1 VTERVVEM
9 RHITKRFPQV
19 VANDDVNFRVHSG
32 EIHALVGENGAGKST
47 LMKILYGLYQKDSGQ
62 ILIRGKEMD
71 ISSPSVAISQGIGMV
86 HQHFMLIPPLT
97 VAENIVLGMEPR
109 KGRIFNDRKSAIKKV
124 SRLSQRY
131 GLEVDP
137 KAKVQDLS
145 VGLEQRV
152 EIIKVLYRGAE
163 ILILDEPTAVLTPQE
178 VEELFHIVK
187 SLKEEG
193 KTIIFI
199 THKLKEVMEISDW
212 VTVMRDGKVVGV
224 VETKKT
230 TKEELASMMVGRE
243 VLLRVKKRPPRIG
256 EVVLEVK
263 DLEAMNDRGLPALK
277 GVSFK
282 IKSGEILGIAGVEG
296 NGQTELVEVLTGL
309 RRLIRGKITLWD
321 RDITN
326 VSSRKI
332 LESKIAHIPEDRQ
345 KRGLV
350 LDYSIENNLILGKHY
365 RPPMARGGR
374 LNFKKIREFALELIK
389 KFDIRPAS
397 KEIPVSSLS
406 GGNQQKV
413 IVARELSR
421 HPQLL
426 IAAQPTR
433 GVDIGAIE
441 FIHKKILEERDRGKA
456 VLLVSAE
463 LSEVMS
469 LSDRIL
475 VMYEGRIVGEVD
487 PKKTTESALGLMMAG
502 ATSKVTSNK

>member
-1 VTERVVEM
+1 MREVAIEM
-9 RHITKRFPQV
+9 RGITKRFPRV
-19 VANDDVNFRVHSG
+19 VANDQVDFKVHKG

-47 LMKILYGLYQKDSGQ
+47 LMKILYGLYQKDRGQ
-62 ILIRGKEMD
+62 IFIRGKERD
-71 ISSPSVAISQGIGMV
+71 IFSPSVAISQGIGMV

-97 VAENIVLGMEPR
+97 VAENVVLGREPR
-109 KGRIFNDRKSAIKKV
+109 RGRIFNDRKKAIKEV
-124 SRLSQRY
+124 SRLSERY
-131 GLEVDP
+131 GLKVDP
-137 KAKVQDLS
+137 EAKVEDLS

-178 VEELFHIVK
+178 VKELFNILR

-199 THKLKEVMEISDW
+199 THKLKEVMEISDR
-212 VTVMRDGKVVGV
+212 VTVMRDGKAVGV

-230 TKEELASMMVGRE
+230 TKEELARMMVGRE
-243 VLLRVKKRPPRIG
+243 VLLKVEKGPAQMRG
-256 EVVLEVK
+256 AVLEVK
-263 DLEAMNDRGLPALK
+263 DLEAVNDRGLPALR

-282 IKSGEILGIAGVEG
+282 IRAGEILGIAGVEG

-309 RRLIRGKITLWD
+309 RRLIRGKVTLWD
-321 RDITN
+321 KEITN
-326 VSSRKI
+326 ASSRKI
-332 LESKIAHIPEDRQ
+332 LESRIAHIPEDRH
-345 KRGLV
+345 KRGLI
-350 LDYSIENNLILGKHY
+350 LDYSVENNLILGSHY
-365 RPPMARGGR
+365 RPPITKGPR
-374 LNFKKIREFALELIK
+374 LNFKKIKEFTSKLIEE
-389 KFDIRPAS
+389 FDIRPADR
-397 KEIPVSSLS
+397 EIPVNSLS
-406 GGNQQKV
+406 GGNQQKA

-426 IAAQPTR
+426 ITAQPTR

-441 FIHKKILEERDRGKA
+441 FIHGKILEERDQGKA
-456 VLLVSAE
+456 ILLVSAE

-487 PKKTTESALGLMMAG
+487 PKKTNESELGLLMAG
-502 ATSKVTSNK
+502 AKGGN

>member
-1 VTERVVEM
+1 M
-9 RHITKRFPQV
+9 RGITKRFPRV
-19 VANDDVNFRVHSG
+19 VANDEVDFRVHKG

-47 LMKILYGLYQKDSGQ
+47 LMKILYGLYQKDRGQ
-62 ILIRGKEMD
+62 IFIRGKEMD
-71 ISSPSVAISQGIGMV
+71 IFSPSVAISQGIGMV

-97 VAENIVLGMEPR
+97 VAENVVLGMEPR
-109 KGRIFNDRKSAIKKV
+109 RGRIFNDRKRAIEEV
-124 SRLSQRY
+124 SRLSERY
-131 GLEVDP
+131 GLKVDP
-137 KAKVQDLS
+137 EAKVQDLS

-178 VEELFHIVK
+178 VEELFNIMR

-199 THKLKEVMEISDW
+199 THKLKEVMEISDR

-224 VETKKT
+224 VERKKT
-230 TKEELASMMVGRE
+230 CQEELARMMVGRE
-243 VLLRVKKRPPRIG
+243 VLLKVEKRPPQMRG
-256 EVVLEVK
+256 VVLEVK
-263 DLEAMNDRGLPALK
+263 DLEAVNDRGLPALR

-282 IKSGEILGIAGVEG
+282 IRAGEILGIAGVEG

-309 RRLIRGKITLWD
+309 RRLIRGKVTLWD

-326 VSSRKI
+326 ASSRKI
-332 LESKIAHIPEDRQ
+332 LESRIAHIPEDRH
-345 KRGLV
+345 KRGLI
-350 LDYSIENNLILGKHY
+350 LDYSVEDNLILGSHY
-365 RPPMARGGR
+365 RPPMTKGPR
-374 LNFKKIREFALELIK
+374 LNFKKIKDFASKLIEE
-389 KFDIRPAS
+389 FDIRPADR
-397 KEIPVSSLS
+397 EILVNSLS
-406 GGNQQKV
+406 GGNQQKA

-441 FIHKKILEERDRGKA
+441 FIHKKILEERDKGKA

-475 VMYEGRIVGEVD
+475 VMYEGRMVGEVD
-487 PKKTTESALGLMMAG
+487 PEKTNESDLGLMMAG
-502 ATSKVTSNK
+502 ATQQVTSNK

>member
-1 VTERVVEM
+1 M
-9 RHITKRFPQV
+9 RGITKRFPRV
-19 VANDDVNFRVHSG
+19 VANDEADFRVHKG

-47 LMKILYGLYQKDSGQ
+47 LMKILYGLYQKDRGQ
-62 ILIRGKEMD
+62 IFIRGKEMD
-71 ISSPSVAISQGIGMV
+71 IFSPSVAISQGIGMV

-97 VAENIVLGMEPR
+97 VAENVVLGREPR
-109 KGRIFNDRKSAIKKV
+109 RGRIFNDRKRAIEEV
-124 SRLSQRY
+124 SRLSERY
-131 GLEVDP
+131 GLKVDP
-137 KAKVQDLS
+137 EAKVQDLS

-178 VEELFHIVK
+178 VEELFNIMR

-199 THKLKEVMEISDW
+199 THKLKEVMEISDR

-224 VETKKT
+224 VETRET
-230 TKEELASMMVGRE
+230 REEELARMMVGRE
-243 VLLRVKKRPPRIG
+243 VLLKVEKRPPQMRG
-256 EVVLEVK
+256 VVLEVK
-263 DLEAMNDRGLPALK
+263 DLEAVNDRGLPALR

-282 IKSGEILGIAGVEG
+282 IRAGEILGIAGVEG

-309 RRLIRGKITLWD
+309 RRLIRGKVTLWD

-326 VSSRKI
+326 ASSRRI
-332 LESKIAHIPEDRQ
+332 LESRIAHIPEDRH
-345 KRGLV
+345 KRGLI
-350 LDYSIENNLILGKHY
+350 LGYSVEDNLILGSHY
-365 RPPMARGGR
+365 RPPMTKGPR
-374 LNFKKIREFALELIK
+374 LNFKKIKDFASELIEE
-389 KFDIRPAS
+389 FDIRPADR
-397 KEIPVSSLS
+397 EILVNSLS
-406 GGNQQKV
+406 GGNQQKA

-441 FIHKKILEERDRGKA
+441 FIHKKILEERDKGKA

-475 VMYEGRIVGEVD
+475 VMYEGRMVGEVD
-487 PKKTTESALGLMMAG
+487 PEKTNESDLGLMMAG
-502 ATSKVTSNK
+502 ATQQVTSNK